1 MLKKEVNIKRDI
13 IIICEFSLRITDK
26 LFTGRN
32 PPEEI
37 KLKAK
42 FNESKVLIE
51 KIFKIIKI
59 KNVKTEYNKKILLA
73 CLNISELSNEM
84 KFVKVFLK
92 FSS

>member
-26 LFTGRN
+26 SFTGRN
-32 PPEEI
+32 PPDEI

-42 FNESKVLIE
+42 FNESNVLIE
-51 KIFKIIKI
+51 KIFKVTKI
-59 KNVKTEYNKKILLA
+59 KKVKTEYNKKILLA
-73 CLNISELSNEM
+73 CLNISELSKEI